1 MYLPL
6 QELTTHLRMETI
18 TAITRNDPALA
29 LSAIDGAIIEAKGY
43 LARYH
48 TTAIFAATGNQRNPL
63 LLLFV
68 KDMAAWH
75 LLNILNPNA
84 DLKLRQE
91 RYNRATQWL
100 RDVQKG
106 LVDPHLPPAPEK
118 DPSLTLYGSEKKNN
132 YHW

>member
-1 MYLPL
+1 MYLSVEDL
-6 QELTTHLRMETI
+6 QTHLRLETI

-43 LARYH
+43 LTRFDTQAV
-48 TTAIFAATGNQRNPL
+48 FSATGNDRNQL

-75 LLNILNPNA
+75 LVNIVNPNV

-91 RYNRATQWL
+91 RYNRAVQWL

-106 LVDPHLPPAPEK
+106 LVDPDLPPAPEK
-118 DPSLTLYGSEKKNN
+118 DPSLILFGSEKKNN